1 MSERKPTAGADPTA
15 AEPSFLERWSR
26 KKTQA
31 RTGTDEESAAP
42 SDLPVQAS
50 EPEPSS
56 RDPGVVELP
65 DLDSLDADSDY
76 SAFLTPGVDD
86 KLRRTALRKLFS
98 SPKFNVLD
106 GMDDYCDDYTQFESL
121 GDLVTADM
129 RHHLER
135 AARAAARAL
144 EDGTPGAEVAATDA
158 AASGKAG
165 AASAGEP
172 ADQSDNDEKAVHDEP
187 DRPA

>member
-15 AEPSFLERWSR
+15 AEPFLERWSR

-42 SDLPVQAS
+42 ADLPVQAS

-76 SAFLTPGVDD
+76 SAFLTPGVDA

-129 RHHLER
+129 RHHIER
-135 AARAAARAL
+135 IARAAAKAL
-144 EDGTPGAEVAATDA
+144 EDGGPGEVPATDA
-158 AASGKAG
+158 APNAQAV
-165 AASAGEP
+165 AASSGEP
-172 ADQSDNDEKAVHDEP
+172 ADQAANDQKGPNDES